1 MGFINQF
8 NLNRIV
14 REYDIR
20 YFFETG
26 TWKGDAVAHALQFP
40 FEMIISAEII
50 PAIAEEAKSRF
61 QQEPRVTIIEASSTE
76 ALSATLPALNGNCL
90 FWLDA
95 HFPGAD
101 AGMERYDAIQDEDIR
116 LPLEKE
122 LSIIHELRKN
132 YQDLLI
138 IDDLRVYEEGPYEN
152 GNAPAD
158 TLPQKNRNLDFINRL
173 FDKSHITMKTYK
185 NEGYLLLFP
194 KAANR
199 LTKSFLDDLFLSS
212 KK

>member
-8 NLNRIV
+8 NLSRII
-14 REYDIR
+14 REYNIH

-26 TWKGDAVAHALQFP
+26 TWKGDAVAYALQFS
-40 FEMIISAEII
+40 FEKIISAEII
-50 PAIAEEAKSRF
+50 PAIADKAKSRF
-61 QQEPRVTIIEASSTE
+61 QQEPRVKIIEASSAE
-76 ALSATLPALNGNCL
+76 ALSAELPLLNNNCL

-101 AGMERYDAIQDEDIR
+101 AGLVSYDAMKDEDIR

-122 LSIIHELRKN
+122 LTIIQEFRKN
-132 YQDLLI
+132 YNDILI

-158 TLPQKNRNLDFINRL
+158 TLPQKNRDPDFIGRI
-173 FDKSHITMKTYK
+173 FGKSHTIMKTYR

-199 LTKSFLDDLFLSS
+199 LTKDFLGDLFLP
-212 KK
+212 